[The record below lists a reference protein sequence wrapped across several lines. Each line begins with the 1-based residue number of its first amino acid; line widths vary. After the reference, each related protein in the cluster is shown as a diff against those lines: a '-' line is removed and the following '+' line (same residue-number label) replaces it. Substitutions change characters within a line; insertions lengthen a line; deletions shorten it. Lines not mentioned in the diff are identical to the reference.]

1 MVIQNMKEDY
11 CLTSKDVVLAA
22 IQSSNKNMED
32 FKVDPNVLIIFSEAL
47 LSYLKQKAGLEQ
59 SDWLFP
65 FHPYGSERLHRGKYE
80 NIPLTVIVPPMG
92 ASTMASVAE
101 DLIFCGAKVI
111 LLVCGS
117 WGIGEK
123 VELLDYI
130 IPTHSLGSDGTS
142 IHYGRKLNE
151 EIEINKEIVNIFIE
165 ETKKR
170 NENYHIGKNFCKEA
184 FYRINKSEIL
194 ELQKKGFISME
205 NGEVN
210 VLATICKQNQIK
222 FGVIF
227 YSYYNPL
234 EGWKIS
240 WKEDRYKY
248 CVELEG
254 EIALTTILR
263 ING

>member
-1 MVIQNMKEDY
+1 MKEDY

-22 IQSSNKNMED
+22 MQSSNKNMED
-32 FKVDPNVLIIFSEAL
+32 FKVDPNVMIVFSGAL
-47 LSYLKQKAGLEQ
+47 LNYLKEKANLEQ
-59 SDWLFP
+59 LDWLLP

-80 NIPLTVIVPPMG
+80 HIPLTVIVPPMG

-101 DLIFCGAKVI
+101 DLIFCGSKVI

-130 IPTHSLGSDGTS
+130 IPTHGLGPDGTS

-151 EIEINKEIVNIFIE
+151 EIELNKEIVNIFIE
-165 ETKKR
+165 ETKNRTK
-170 NENYHIGKNFCKEA
+170 NYHIGKNYCKEA
-184 FYRINKSEIL
+184 FYKINKTEIL
-194 ELQKKGFISME
+194 EMQQKGCISME

-210 VLATICKQNQIK
+210 VLSTICKQNQIK

-234 EGWKIS
+234 EGWNIS
-240 WKEDRYKY
+240 WKEENYKD

-254 EIALTTILR
+254 DIALATMLR
-263 ING
+263 INK